1 MSRYIIKVVFLE
13 KPKRPINW
21 SGGSKIY
28 ICNKLMSGCISLV
41 GMSCIHKKS
50 KLCWFFLLGHLFFS
64 LPWYILFSMLR
75 SRKKNL
81 VFHANWAVM
90 WTGAFKLNHKPL
102 TFFCGLNRT
111 KVYSEKP
118 WTLPC
123 GALFDRCAAHWT
135 THSFSLISVVA
146 WSSRALPTCCL

>member
-50 KLCWFFLLGHLFFS
+50 KLCWFFLLGHLFFRS
-64 LPWYILFSMLR
+64 TLVYLVFHVTFGKKILFSMQIEL
-75 SRKKNL
+75 L
-81 VFHANWAVM
+81 
-90 WTGAFKLNHKPL
+90 
-102 TFFCGLNRT
+102 CGLVLSN
-111 KVYSEKP
+111 
-118 WTLPC
+118 
-123 GALFDRCAAHWT
+123 
-135 THSFSLISVVA
+135 
-146 WSSRALPTCCL
+146 

>member
-28 ICNKLMSGCISLV
+28 MCNKLMPGCISLV
-41 GMSCIHKKS
+41 GMSCIHKRVNYTGS
-50 KLCWFFLLGHLFFS
+50 SCWDIFS
-64 LPWYILFSMLR
+64 VYLSISCFPCYV
-75 SRKKNL
+75 RKKNL
-81 VFHANWAVM
+81 VFHANWAIL

-123 GALFDRCAAHWT
+123 GALSDRCAAHWT

>member
-28 ICNKLMSGCISLV
+28 MCNKLMPGCISLV
-41 GMSCIHKKS
+41 GMSCIHKRVNYAGS
-50 KLCWFFLLGHLFFS
+50 SCWDICFFG

-81 VFHANWAVM
+81 VFHAN
-90 WTGAFKLNHKPL
+90 
-102 TFFCGLNRT
+102 
-111 KVYSEKP
+111 
-118 WTLPC
+118 
-123 GALFDRCAAHWT
+123 
-135 THSFSLISVVA
+135 
-146 WSSRALPTCCL
+146 